1 MSKQTEIIKR
11 RYNRIAPVFN
21 TMDKMVRPLWRKEML
36 ARAEG
41 EVLEVGIGT
50 GANLP
55 FYPSAVTCVTGIDF
69 SSKMI
74 NLAKEEA
81 EKAPVPVKLME
92 MDAEEM
98 DFPDASFDTVVTACV
113 FCSVPDPVQGL
124 KEIKRVL
131 KPGGKVLML
140 EHMRSE
146 HVVLGKLMDIIN
158 PITVRMWGANI
169 NRKTIENIQAAGLKV
184 KQEKQLMGS
193 IVRELTLR

>member
-21 TMDKMVRPLWRKEML
+21 TMDKMVRPSWRKEML
-36 ARAEG
+36 AKAEG

-55 FYPSAVTCVTGIDF
+55 FYPSAVTYVTGIDF

-74 NLAKEEA
+74 KLAKEEA

-92 MDAEEM
+92 MDAEKI

-158 PITVRMWGANI
+158 PIIVRMWGANI

-193 IVRELTLR
+193 IVRELTLQ

>member
-1 MSKQTEIIKR
+1 MSKQTETIKR

-21 TMDKMVRPLWRKEML
+21 TMDKMVRPSWRKEML
-36 ARAEG
+36 AKAEG

-55 FYPSAVTCVTGIDF
+55 FYPSAVIYVTGIDF

-74 NLAKEEA
+74 KLAKEEA

-92 MDAEEM
+92 MDAEEI
-98 DFPDASFDTVVTACV
+98 DFPDASFDTVFTACV
-113 FCSVPDPVQGL
+113 FCSIPDPVQGL

-146 HVVLGKLMDIIN
+146 HIVLGKLMDIIN
-158 PITVRMWGANI
+158 PTIVRMWGANI

>member
-1 MSKQTEIIKR
+1 MSKQTELIKR

-21 TMDKMVRPLWRKEML
+21 TMDKMIRSSWRREML
-36 ARAEG
+36 AKAEG

-55 FYPSAVTCVTGIDF
+55 FYPSKVTHATGIDF
-69 SSKMI
+69 SPNMI
-74 NLAKEEA
+74 KLAQKEA
-81 EKAPVPVKLME
+81 EKAPVPVKLIE
-92 MDAEEM
+92 MDAEEL

-113 FCSVPDPVQGL
+113 FCSVPDPIQGL

-140 EHMRSE
+140 EHMRSDN
-146 HVVLGKLMDIIN
+146 VALGKLMDAAN
-158 PITVRMWGANI
+158 PLIVRMWGANI
-169 NRKTIENIQAAGLKV
+169 NRKTMENLQAAGLEV

-193 IVRELTLR
+193 IMRELILK

>member
-1 MSKQTEIIKR
+1 MSKQTETIKR

-21 TMDKMVRPLWRKEML
+21 TMDKMVRPSWRKEML
-36 ARAEG
+36 AKAEG

-50 GANLP
+50 GANLS
-55 FYPSAVTCVTGIDF
+55 FYPSAVTYVTGIDF

-74 NLAKEEA
+74 KLAKEEA

-113 FCSVPDPVQGL
+113 LCSVPDPVQGL

-158 PITVRMWGANI
+158 PIIVRMWGANI